1 MRSYVVTEPIFSN
14 ETDPDLQNSKPSAE
28 WLLTSMTTFN
38 FTARVSCNTRF
49 RVFKVDKLYT
59 YSILFQA
66 TKLFFYKF
74 GTYKY
79 NVVAF
84 LFITFQLL

>member
-38 FTARVSCNTRF
+38 FTARVSYN
-49 RVFKVDKLYT
+49 
-59 YSILFQA
+59 
-66 TKLFFYKF
+66 TKLESLKWISYII
-74 GTYKY
+74 YSAVY
-79 NVVAF
+79 YCIVSSNQIIF
-84 LFITFQLL
+84 L